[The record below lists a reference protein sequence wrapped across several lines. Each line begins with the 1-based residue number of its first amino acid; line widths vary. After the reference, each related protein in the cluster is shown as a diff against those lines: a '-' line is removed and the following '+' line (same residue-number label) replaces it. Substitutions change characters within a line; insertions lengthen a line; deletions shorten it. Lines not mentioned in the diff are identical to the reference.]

1 MSFFETRYYLFMAK
15 ATQNPEGKLK
25 REIGII
31 GILFAAVGS
40 IIGSGW
46 LFGALYTAEGAGP
59 ASIISWALGAILMM
73 FIALVYAELGT
84 MFPMSGGVVRYPHFA
99 FGSFAS
105 YSIGWITWFAAAAT
119 TSIEVLAA
127 MQYATNY
134 LPWMQHISSDGVA
147 VLTTAG
153 YFVAIGML
161 ALFSLINFIGIRW
174 FEKLNNILVWWK
186 LGIVALIIIAFL
198 AVSFEGSNFT
208 DDAAGGFFP
217 FGLEGVFTAI
227 STAGVCF
234 SFLGFRQGVELAGE
248 TKNPSKNVPIAVIGS
263 ILITL
268 VLYILLQVAFIG
280 ALPEGSLIEG
290 WRNIGKHFASGMSDV
305 VAAFGPLAAIAGIMG
320 LSWIVILLY
329 IDAFISPA
337 DTGLIYTTVTSR
349 LSYAM
354 GLNGNAPKSLSKTN
368 KKGVPW
374 VSVLLTFIS
383 GTAFFFIFPGWEKIV
398 GFVTAGTVLSFG
410 SGPVA
415 LLAMRKQIPQAKRP
429 FKLPAATLICYLAF
443 LAANLIVYWS
453 GWADMW
459 KLMVAII
466 IGYVVLIINEIANHK
481 VTPKLEIR
489 SGLWIFVWLAGLT
502 LISYLGTYPVLSKK
516 AGNIG
521 VLSVGW
527 SVVAIALFTAFI
539 TWLAVKSRL
548 PQDKTK
554 MNVEEG
560 VSEMTQA
567 KGDSKVDK

>member
-1 MSFFETRYYLFMAK
+1 MAQ
-15 ATQNPEGKLK
+15 THSHLK

-31 GILFAAVGS
+31 GLLFTAIGS

-46 LFGALYTAEGAGP
+46 LFGALYASEVAGP
-59 ASIISWALGAILMM
+59 ASIISWFLGAILML

-84 MFPMSGGVVRYPHFA
+84 MFPISGGVVRYPHFA

-119 TSIEVLAA
+119 TAIEVLAA

-134 LPWMQHISSDGVA
+134 IPWMQEISKDGVA
-147 VLTTAG
+147 VLTYGG

-161 ALFSLINFIGIRW
+161 ALFSVVNFIGIKW
-174 FEKLNNILVWWK
+174 FEKLNNVLVWWK
-186 LGIVALIIIAFL
+186 IGIVLIVIIAFM
-198 AVSFEGSNFT
+198 AMSYNSSHFVDE
-208 DDAAGGFFP
+208 AAGGFMP
-217 FGLEGVFTAI
+217 FGWEGIFSAI

-248 TKNPSKNVPIAVIGS
+248 TKNPSRNVPIAVIGS
-263 ILITL
+263 ILITA
-268 VLYILLQVAFIG
+268 VLYVLLQMAFIG
-280 ALPEGSLIEG
+280 ALPADSLIHG
-290 WRNIGKHFASGMSDV
+290 WENIGANFAGNMSK
-305 VAAFGPLAAIAGIMG
+305 VAATFGPLAAIATIMG
-320 LSWIVILLY
+320 LSWLTVLLY

-354 GLNGNAPKSLSKTN
+354 GLNKNAPQSLAKVN

-374 VSVLLTFIS
+374 VSVILTFVA

-415 LLAMRKQIPQAKRP
+415 LVAMRKQLPKQKRP
-429 FKLPAATLICYLAF
+429 FKLPYVNIICYAAF

-459 KLMVAII
+459 KLMIAVAI
-466 IGYVVLIINEIANHK
+466 GYIVLIINEIANK
-481 VTPKLEIR
+481 KDTPDLEFR
-489 SGLWIFVWLAGLT
+489 SGIWIIVWLAGLS
-502 LISYLGTYPVLSKK
+502 LISWIGPYPLVSKG
-516 AGNIG
+516 AGNLGLIN
-521 VLSVGW
+521 VGQ
-527 SVVAIALFTAFI
+527 SVVIIALFSLFI
-539 TWLAVKSRL
+539 MWLAVKSRL
-548 PQDKTK
+548 
-554 MNVEEG
+554 
-560 VSEMTQA
+560 S
-567 KGDSKVDK
+567 VDKVKGHLEEPSISNKEITI